1 MALYKDLS
9 NVFMKTNRSGNK
21 LTINEIDDLMS
32 FSRASMIKLCNEK
45 YKLSNDIRWNIWG
58 EIFNNQLKNL
68 IDLKKGRVY
77 YKEETYFKLM
87 NFFVANARNCRAIRK
102 YEYSKLINFI
112 KNRCSRKY

>member
-1 MALYKDLS
+1 
-9 NVFMKTNRSGNK
+9 MKTNRSGSK

-68 IDLKKGRVY
+68 IDLKK
-77 YKEETYFKLM
+77 EDS
-87 NFFVANARNCRAIRK
+87 I
-102 YEYSKLINFI
+102 I
-112 KNRCSRKY
+112 KKKHILNLGIFL